1 MQLQQALKALASSL
15 VMALAILTFSSV
27 AAGQANQGAI
37 AGVVEDSSGAVV
49 PNARL
54 TATEKSTGT
63 VYHAVTSSAGSYRF
77 PNVRIGT
84 YDLTVSATGFKSPT
98 LTGIEVQIATTAA
111 VDIKLTA
118 GGVNESVTVQADAP
132 TLQSETSDIGTVVG
146 GKQILDLPLALG
158 STVQAMRSP
167 EAFVF
172 LTPGAVGPGSDS
184 GNGGTFESKIS
195 GGQNYATEVLLD
207 GSATTRS
214 ENGSS
219 FDETAPS
226 VDAIGEFKVITST
239 LPAEFG
245 RTTGGIESFS
255 TKAGTNRYH
264 GEAYEKFRN
273 TALDANT
280 WGNDFILS
288 QNPSTPSLFST
299 PLDRQNDYGGTFGG
313 PVIIPHLYNG
323 KDRTFFFF
331 SWEQY
336 RQTTGGITT
345 STVPTA
351 DELAGNFNATLDTGN
366 ILGVNPC
373 DGTNIYQGEIFDP
386 ATTQTVGGVE
396 CRTAFMNE
404 PGSTGNVIPSTLFSP
419 VGQNIISYYPTPQNT
434 NLVNNYSF
442 PYSYPILDTAMTV
455 RIDQNISSKSKAYF
469 TYNSRTND
477 RLSTNPEWANA
488 AGAGRNQKFTTHFI
502 RFGYDYSITP
512 AMLNH
517 FNVGYNRT
525 NSANIGA
532 GVGLGGGADW
542 DSKLGITGASGPM
555 FPAFNVAEAS
565 TAGFGDSVD
574 GDTID
579 NGFRF
584 NDTLTW
590 VKGKHEFKFGYE
602 QWYQQYSP
610 LDFDNQSGTFNFG
623 RGQTGGTSATVSS
636 TGASS
641 GNGIASLL
649 LGELGSA
656 NLTAYASQ
664 ARWLRSYFAGFVQD
678 SFKVTPTLTLNI
690 GFRYEIDEPQKEAN
704 GDTSNIS
711 LTAPNPGAGNLP
723 GALVFA
729 GTGTGRNG
737 NVNERWANIYKK
749 DFGPRVGFAWSPSE
763 LKGNTV
769 FRGGYGIIYGNL
781 QYADFG
787 AFNLTGF
794 QANPG
799 FNSVN
804 GFDPALKIDS
814 GLPAYPAPP
823 NLDPSQLNFTGPQY
837 TAPSY
842 GRPPMIQNWSFEVQ
856 HQIASD
862 LIMDIAYVG
871 GHSTNLRSNYDAVN
885 TLNPKY
891 FSLGTN
897 LLTPIGSQTAVP
909 LPYPAFPTGAIVAQA
924 LVPFPQYYGFNTDGA
939 LENLGQSTYN
949 ALEAQ
954 LTRRFH
960 NGLNLMA
967 SYTWSKTLTDADSA
981 LPYFATLHQGGAPQN
996 VFDRPGD
1003 KAISNQDLP
1012 QNFVLSYIYEL
1023 PFGKNKKFL
1032 SHGGVEDRVVGGWSV
1047 SGIQRYESGQ
1057 PIAFGCATGVPAY
1070 NDCIREDY
1078 IPGASIQSAA
1088 WRNKSGNFV
1097 PITPAAYAL
1106 GSPGTPIF
1114 NPLDTATGAVDPA
1127 FDDPNSP
1134 QNVAA
1139 RGTYAFGTSPR
1150 VDGAIRMGAYLSE
1163 DFNLLKRTKITEGS
1177 DLLFQVNFLNAFNR
1191 HVWNRPSDLGPG
1203 DSSMVQLP
1211 SNPPGVLVPGSFGQ
1225 VNWDSFSTTGGGGY
1239 LLFPRRIQ
1247 LQLKFEF

>member
-1 MQLQQALKALASSL
+1 MRLQHGFAVKTLASGL
-15 VMALAILTFSSV
+15 LMALAIVTFSSM
-27 AAGQANQGAI
+27 AFGQANQGSI
-37 AGVVEDSSGAVV
+37 AGVVQDSSGAVV
-49 PNARL
+49 ANAKL

-63 VYHAVTSSAGSYRF
+63 VYKTVSSSSGSYRF

-84 YDLTVSATGFKSPT
+84 YDLTVNATGFKSPT
-98 LTGIEVQIATTAA
+98 LTGIVVEIATTAA

-118 GGVNESVTVQADAP
+118 GGVNESVTVEADAP
-132 TLQSETSDIGTVVG
+132 TLQSESSDIGTVVSA
-146 GKQILDLPLALG
+146 KQILDLPLALG

-207 GSATTRS
+207 GSSTTRS

-264 GEAYEKFRN
+264 GEIYEIFRN
-273 TALDANT
+273 EDLDANN
-280 WGNDFILS
+280 WGNDFLLS
-288 QNPSTPSLFST
+288 QNPANRSPYFT

-323 KDRTFFFF
+323 KDKTFFFF

-336 RQTTGGITT
+336 RQTNGGITT
-345 STVPTA
+345 STVPTS

-366 ILGVNPC
+366 ILGTNPC
-373 DGTNIYQGEIFDP
+373 DGTPIYQGEIFDP

-396 CRTAFMNE
+396 CRTAFLNE
-404 PGSTGNVIPSTLFSP
+404 PGSTGNVIPAGRFSQ
-419 VGQNIISYYPTPQNT
+419 VGQNIISYYPAAQNQ
-434 NLVNNYSF
+434 NLTSNYIF
-442 PYSYPILDTAMTV
+442 PYSYPILDTAMTF
-455 RIDQNISSKSKAYF
+455 RIDQNISAKSKAYF
-469 TYNSRTND
+469 TYSSRTND
-477 RLSTNPEWANA
+477 RISTTPEWAGP
-488 AGAGRNQKFTTHFI
+488 AGYGRTQTFTTHFI
-502 RFGYDYSITP
+502 RFGYDYTFSPTI
-512 AMLNH
+512 LNH
-517 FNVGYNRT
+517 LNVGYNRT
-525 NSANIGA
+525 NSGNVGA

-555 FPAFNVAEAS
+555 FPGINVAEGS
-565 TAGFGDSVD
+565 TASFGDNVD

-590 VKGKHEFKFGYE
+590 VKGKHELKFGYE

-610 LDFDNQSGTFNFG
+610 LNFQNTSGTFNFG
-623 RGQTGGTSATVSS
+623 RAQTAGTAATSNL
-636 TGASS
+636 S

-656 NLTAYASQ
+656 NVTAYASQ

-678 SFKVTPTLTLNI
+678 SFKVTPTLTVNL
-690 GFRYEIDEPQKEAN
+690 GLRYEIDEPQKEAN

-711 LTAPNPGAGNLP
+711 LTTPNPGAGGLP

-737 NVNERWANIYKK
+737 NVDERWAHIWKK
-749 DFGPRVGFAWSPSE
+749 DIGPRIGFAWSPTA
-763 LKGNTV
+763 LKGNTI

-787 AFNLTGF
+787 GFNRTGF
-794 QANPG
+794 QANPA

-814 GLPAYPAPP
+814 GLPSYPAPP
-823 NLDPSQLNFTGPQY
+823 NLDPTQLNFQGPQY
-837 TAPSY
+837 TDPSY

-862 LIMDIAYVG
+862 LIMSIAYVG
-871 GHSTNLRSNYDAVN
+871 GHSVSLRSNYDAVN

-897 LLTPIGSQTAVP
+897 LLTPIGAQSQIP
-909 LPYPAFPTGAIVAQA
+909 LPYPTFPTNAIVAQA

-1032 SHGGVEDRVVGGWSV
+1032 SHGNLLDKAVGGWSV

-1070 NDCIREDY
+1070 ADCIREDY
-1078 IPGASIQSAA
+1078 IPGAAIQSSA
-1088 WRNKSGNFV
+1088 WTGKSGNFV
-1097 PITPAAYAL
+1097 PITPAAYGIGA
-1106 GSPGTPIF
+1106 PGIPIF
-1114 NPLDTATGAVDPA
+1114 NPLDTATNATTPA
-1127 FDDPNSP
+1127 FDDPNSS
-1134 QNVAA
+1134 QNLAT

-1163 DFNLLKRTKITEGS
+1163 DFNLLKRTKLTESS
-1177 DLLFQVNFLNAFNR
+1177 DVLFQVNFLNAFNR
-1191 HVWNRPSDLGPG
+1191 HVWNRPGDLGPG
-1203 DSSMVQLP
+1203 DSNALP
-1211 SNPPGVLVPGSFGQ
+1211 GQTNGLGGTFGVI
-1225 VNWDSFSTTGGGGY
+1225 NWNDFSSTGGGGY

-1247 LQLKFEF
+1247 LQLKVEF

>member
-1 MQLQQALKALASSL
+1 MYLQQWFTVRVLASCLLTALAVFTLS
-15 VMALAILTFSSV
+15 VLAT
-27 AAGQANQGAI
+27 GQANQGSI
-37 AGVVEDSSGAVV
+37 AGVVQDSTGAVV
-49 PNARL
+49 ANAKL

-63 VYHAVTSSAGSYRF
+63 VYHTVSTTSGSYRF

-84 YDLTVSATGFKSPT
+84 YDLVVSAPGFKSPT
-98 LTGIEVQIATTAA
+98 LTGIVVQIATTAA
-111 VDIKLTA
+111 VDVKLSA
-118 GGVNESVTVQADAP
+118 GGANETIVVQADAP
-132 TLQSETSDIGTVVG
+132 TLESESSDIGTVVG
-146 GKQILDLPLALG
+146 AKQILDLPLALG

-207 GSATTRS
+207 GSSTTRS

-255 TKAGTNRYH
+255 TKAGTNSFH
-264 GEAYEKFRN
+264 GSAYDIFRN
-273 TALDANT
+273 EDLDANT
-280 WGNDFILS
+280 WGNDFQLS
-288 QNPSTPSLFST
+288 QNPANRAQFFT

-323 KDRTFFFF
+323 KDKTFFFF

-336 RQTTGGITT
+336 RQTNGGITT

-351 DELAGNFNATLDTGN
+351 ANLQGNFEATLNTSN
-366 ILGVNPC
+366 ILGINPC

-404 PGSTGNVIPSTLFSP
+404 PGNGGLNAIPTNRFSQ
-419 VGQNIISYYPTPQNT
+419 VGQNIISFYPAAQNQ
-434 NLVNNYSF
+434 NLTNNYVF
-442 PYSYPILDTAMTV
+442 PFSYPILDTAMTV
-455 RIDQNISSKSKAYF
+455 RIDQNISAKSKAYF

-477 RLSTNPEWANA
+477 RISTTPEWAGP
-488 AGAGRNQKFTTHFI
+488 AGYGRTQTFTTHFI
-502 RFGYDYSITP
+502 RFGYDYTFTP
-512 AMLNH
+512 TLLNH
-517 FNVGYNRT
+517 LNLGYNRT

-542 DSKLGITGASGPM
+542 DAKLGITGASGPM
-555 FPAFNVAEAS
+555 FPPINVAEGTTAS
-565 TAGFGDSVD
+565 FGDSVD

-590 VKGKHEFKFGYE
+590 VKGKHELKFGYE

-610 LDFDNQSGTFNFG
+610 LNFQNTSGTFNFG
-623 RGQTGGTSATVSS
+623 RGQTAATSLTA
-636 TGASS
+636 GSS

-649 LGELGSA
+649 LGDVGSA
-656 NLTAYASQ
+656 NVTAYASQ

-678 SFKVTPTLTLNI
+678 SFKVTPTLTVNL
-690 GFRYEIDEPQKEAN
+690 GFRYEIDEPQKEGN

-711 LTAPNPGAGNLP
+711 LTTPNPGAGNLP

-737 NVNERWANIYKK
+737 NVNERWANIWTK
-749 DFGPRVGFAWSPSE
+749 DFGPRIGFAWSPSAFN
-763 LKGNTV
+763 GNTV

-787 AFNLTGF
+787 GFNRTGF
-794 QANPG
+794 QANPA
-799 FNSVN
+799 FNSPN
-804 GFDPALKIDS
+804 GFDPALSIDS
-814 GLPAYPAPP
+814 GLPGYPPPP
-823 NLDPSQLNFTGPQY
+823 NLDPTQLNFQGPQY
-837 TAPSY
+837 TDPSY

-856 HQIASD
+856 HQITSD
-862 LIMDIAYVG
+862 LIMDVAYVG
-871 GHSTNLRSNYDAVN
+871 SHSVSLRSNYDAVN
-885 TLNPKY
+885 TLNPSF
-891 FSLGTN
+891 FSLGST
-897 LLTPIGSQTAVP
+897 LSQTIGSQSVIP
-909 LPYPAFPTGAIVAQA
+909 PPYAGFPGNLLVAQA
-924 LVPFPQYYGFNTDGA
+924 LVPFPQYFGFNTDGA

-949 ALEAQ
+949 ALEGQ

-967 SYTWSKTLTDADSA
+967 SYTWSKILTDADSA
-981 LPYFATLHQGGAPQN
+981 LPFFATLHQGGAPSN
-996 VFDRPGD
+996 VFNRRVD

-1032 SHGGVEDRVVGGWSV
+1032 SSGKALDKAVGGWSI

-1057 PIAFGCATGVPAY
+1057 PIAFGCATAPAAY
-1070 NDCIREDY
+1070 ADCIRFNY
-1078 IPGASIQSAA
+1078 IPGASIQSSA
-1088 WRNKSGNFV
+1088 WRGKNGNFV
-1097 PITPAAYAL
+1097 PITPAGYAL

-1114 NPLDTATGAVDPA
+1114 NPLDTANQAVNPA

-1134 QNVAA
+1134 QQVTS
-1139 RGTYAFGTSPR
+1139 RGTYVFGTSPR
-1150 VDGAIRMGAYLSE
+1150 VDGTVRMGAYLSE
-1163 DFNLLKRTKITEGS
+1163 DFNLLKRTKITETS

-1191 HVWNRPSDLGPG
+1191 HVWNRPADLGPY
-1203 DSSMVQLP
+1203 DSS
-1211 SNPPGVLVPGSFGQ
+1211 LVPSPTTPGAFVPGGFGQ
-1225 VNWDSFSTTGGGGY
+1225 INWQNFSTTGGGGY

-1247 LQLKFEF
+1247 LSLKFEF

>member
-1 MQLQQALKALASSL
+1 MDLQRGFAKALAGCLLTSS
-15 VMALAILTFSSV
+15 VILTFSSLAV
-27 AAGQANQGAI
+27 SQANQGAI

-49 PNARL
+49 PNAKL

-63 VYHAVTSSAGSYRF
+63 VYTTVSSSAGTYRF

-84 YDLTVSATGFKSPT
+84 YDLSVSATGFKSPT
-98 LTGIEVQIATTAA
+98 LTGIVVQVATTAA
-111 VDIKLTA
+111 IDVKLNA
-118 GGVNESVTVQADAP
+118 GAVTESIMVQADAP
-132 TLQSETSDIGTVVG
+132 TLQTESSDMGTVVDA
-146 GKQILDLPLALG
+146 KQILDLPLALG

-167 EAFVF
+167 EAFVY

-207 GSATTRS
+207 GSSTTRS

-255 TKAGTNRYH
+255 TKAGTNKYH
-264 GEAYEKFRN
+264 GEAYEIFRN
-273 TALDANT
+273 EDLDANT
-280 WGNDFILS
+280 WGNNFLIS
-288 QNPSTPSLFST
+288 QNPTDMTPFRT

-313 PVIIPHLYNG
+313 PVVIPHLYNG
-323 KDRTFFFF
+323 KDKSFFFF

-336 RQTTGGITT
+336 RQTNGGVTT

-351 DELAGNFNATLDTGN
+351 QELAGNFNATLDTGN
-366 ILGVNPC
+366 ILGINPC

-404 PGSTGNVIPSTLFSP
+404 AGNIGNNGIPTTRFST
-419 VGQNIISYYPTPQNT
+419 VGQNILSYYPAPQNL
-434 NLVNNYSF
+434 NLTSNYTYPF
-442 PYSYPILDTAMTV
+442 SYPILDTAMTV
-455 RIDQNISSKSKAYF
+455 RIDQNITSKSKAYF
-469 TYNSRTND
+469 TYNSRTNN
-477 RLSTNPEWANA
+477 RLSTNPEWGNA
-488 AGAGRNQKFTTHFI
+488 GGAGRNQTFTTHFI
-502 RFGYDYSITP
+502 RFGYDYSFTP
-512 AMLNH
+512 SLLNH

-532 GVGLGGGADW
+532 GVAFGGGANW
-542 DSKLGITGASGPM
+542 DAKLGITGASGPM
-555 FPAFNVAEAS
+555 FPAINVAEGTTAS
-565 TAGFGDSVD
+565 FGDSVD

-584 NDTLTW
+584 NDSLTW
-590 VKGKHEFKFGYE
+590 VKGKHVLKVGYE

-610 LDFDNQSGTFNFG
+610 LNYGNESGTFNFG
-623 RGQTGGTSATVSS
+623 RGQTQATSQTATNQ
-636 TGASS
+636 S

-656 NLTAYASQ
+656 NLTDYANQ
-664 ARWLRSYFAGFVQD
+664 ARWLRSYFSGFIQD
-678 SFKVTPTLTLNI
+678 SYKVTPTLTVNI
-690 GFRYEIDEPQKEAN
+690 GFRYEIDEPQKEAR

-711 LTAPNPGAGNLP
+711 LTTPNPGAGNLP

-729 GTGTGRNG
+729 GVGPGRNG
-737 NVNERWANIYKK
+737 NVNERWANIWKK
-749 DFGPRVGFAWSPSE
+749 DFGPRIGFAWAPSA

-769 FRGGYGIIYGNL
+769 LRGGYGIIYGNL

-794 QANPG
+794 QANPA
-799 FNSVN
+799 FNSPN
-804 GFDPALKIDS
+804 GFDPVLKIDS
-814 GLPAYPAPP
+814 GLPSYTPPP
-823 NLDPSQLNFTGPQY
+823 NLDPTQLNFTGPQY
-837 TAPSY
+837 TDPSY
-842 GRPPMIQNWSFEVQ
+842 GRPPMIQNWSFEIQ
-856 HQIASD
+856 HQLATD

-871 GHSTNLRSNYDAVN
+871 EHSVSLRSNYDAVN

-891 FSLGTN
+891 FSMGSALGN
-897 LLTPIGSQTAVP
+897 PLGSQSAVP
-909 LPYPAFPTGAIVAQA
+909 PPYPGFPSGDDVAQA
-924 LVPFPQYYGFNTDGA
+924 LVPFPQYFGFNTDGA
-939 LENLGQSTYN
+939 LENLGQSTYS
-949 ALEAQ
+949 ALEGQ

-967 SYTWSKTLTDADSA
+967 SYTWSKILTDADSA
-981 LPYFATLHQGGAPQN
+981 LPFFATLHQGGAPSN
-996 VFDRPGD
+996 VFDRRVD

-1032 SHGGVEDRVVGGWSV
+1032 SKPGLEDRVVGGWSV

-1057 PIAFGCATGVPAY
+1057 PIAFGCATAPPAY
-1070 NDCIREDY
+1070 ADCIRFNY
-1078 IPGASIQSAA
+1078 LPNASIQSAA
-1088 WRNKSGNFV
+1088 WKGKNGNFV
-1097 PITPAAYAL
+1097 PITAAAYAL

-1114 NPLDTATGAVDPA
+1114 NPLDTALGAVNPA
-1127 FDDPNSP
+1127 FDDPNSG
-1134 QNVAA
+1134 QNLAA
-1139 RGTYAFGTSPR
+1139 NGTYVFGTSPR
-1150 VDGAIRMGAYLSE
+1150 VDGSVRMGAYLSE

-1177 DLLFQVNFLNAFNR
+1177 DVLFQVNFLNAFNR
-1191 HVWNRPSDLGPG
+1191 HVWNRPSDLGPY

-1211 SNPPGVLVPGSFGQ
+1211 QNPIGTLVPGGFGQ
-1225 VNWDSFSTTGGGGY
+1225 INWNDFTTTGGGGY